1 MNNRQRKKTN
11 KCSELESERMAVKVG
26 KDSACKDFT
35 VPKEILCRSEW
46 FKTALKDNQFREG
59 QSKIIEL
66 PEDTP
71 EVFEIFLYFLY
82 NECITFPELSQD
94 TPGGLRGE
102 ELVLHSRLWAFG
114 DKYLAP
120 DFQDCV
126 IFRLCYVLHEESCS
140 EPIPG
145 LALAA
150 AYYNSKTTSPICTLI
165 GDYIVMCLE
174 TVSDYKVPKRLAQAP
189 GFFQVL
195 HKSEAAFHSLPRDD
209 FPRQLKPRKFA
220 EILKADAGR
229 VKTED
234 DGDDGYVSS
243 YGVPTGLIFSCEECG
258 YKDDKTNVE
267 CKQCKSSRC
276 TCSEPP
282 QWSFRCNECVRISKS
297 MEPRPA

>member
-1 MNNRQRKKTN
+1 MNNCQRKRTN

-26 KDSACKDFT
+26 KNSACKDFT

-46 FKTALKDNQFREG
+46 FKAALRDNQFREG

-94 TPGGLRGE
+94 TAGAVRGE
-102 ELVLHSRLWAFG
+102 ELVLHSYLWAFG

-120 DFQDCV
+120 GFQSCV
-126 IFRLCYVLHEESCS
+126 IFRLCYILRETSFF

-145 LALAA
+145 AALET
-150 AYYNSKTTSPICTLI
+150 AYRNLKTTSPIRTLI
-165 GDYIVMCLE
+165 GDYIVTCLE
-174 TVSDYKVPKRLAQAP
+174 TISEYRVPKRLAQAP

-195 HKSEAAFHSLPRDD
+195 HKSEAAFHSLPKGD
-209 FPRQLKPRKFA
+209 FPRQLKPKKFA
-220 EILKADAGR
+220 EILKDDTER
-229 VKTED
+229 MKTED
-234 DGDDGYVSS
+234 SGDDGYVSS
-243 YGVPTGLIFSCEECG
+243 YGVPSDLSFTCEECG
-258 YKDDKTNVE
+258 YPGDTINVE

-276 TCSEPP
+276 NCSDPP
-282 QWSFRCNECVRISKS
+282 QWAFRCNECVRTSRF
-297 MEPRPA
+297 MEQRPA